1 MMQRRL
7 KSNGNVEEVKGDEE
21 LRFGKVCVCGGGGYK
36 VPKVRSYGSQSL
48 KGFQNDVKVS

>member
-7 KSNGNVEEVKGDEE
+7 KNNGNVEEVKGDEE
-21 LRFGKVCVCGGGGYK
+21 LRFGKVCVCVWGGYK
-36 VPKVRSYGSQSL
+36 VSKVRSYGSQSL